1 MSEVLTV
8 PTHFEDLGQFSDGF
22 VDRVER
28 DTLILY
34 GPVPYEDGVPIEF
47 SVLLADGSTAL
58 EGSGKVRAAVD
69 GGADRVPETRYD
81 VVIEGLGFEGRF
93 EAVFDSL
100 VITRERVSE
109 PPTGTSGML
118 SEEHD
123 GQDASVHA
131 SAQGEGAAS
140 GHREGL
146 SRPSRSSDEDVV
158 AAPEV
163 PMESAASTGLFQY
176 SGTLPI
182 PERPPVP
189 GQGQPPEHEAPE
201 VNPDDFEEHE

>member
-1 MSEVLTV
+1 MSAVLTV

-22 VDRVER
+22 VDRVDR

-34 GPVPYEDGVPIEF
+34 GPVPYEDGAPIEF

-58 EGSGKVRAAVD
+58 QGSGKVRAAVD
-69 GGADRVPETRYD
+69 GGVDRVPETRYD
-81 VVIEGLGFEGRF
+81 VVIEGLGFDGRF

-109 PPTGTSGML
+109 PP
-118 SEEHD
+118 
-123 GQDASVHA
+123 DAEVA
-131 SAQGEGAAS
+131 DEAS
-140 GHREGL
+140 GQREGL
-146 SRPSRSSDEDVV
+146 TRPSCASDEEVPDS
-158 AAPEV
+158 PPV

-182 PERPPVP
+182 PERPPAP
-189 GQGQPPEHEAPE
+189 GQPSQPEERE
-201 VNPDDFEEHE
+201 VSPDDFEEHE